1 MIKEYAVE
9 ARMVV
14 RETFMYVMEAS
25 KKFIAEEY
33 ELSSIRTRSR
43 RTFRRAMYGL

>member
-14 RETFMYVMEAS
+14 RETFMYVMETS
-25 KKFIAEEY
+25 KKFID
-33 ELSSIRTRSR
+33 
-43 RTFRRAMYGL
+43 MKPQ